1 MDTDMKD
8 PTQQALV
15 DTKKTAVLSDT
26 PKQQGRRIFLIVGQ
40 VLLEHGHWVL
50 PRGLVVV
57 VCVWG
62 GQVLLL
68 RRPLV
73 LFVTLGS
80 PMSPIP
86 PLTHLE
92 QGTALKIHAG
102 FLGC

>member
-40 VLLEHGHWVL
+40 VLLEHGRWVL

-57 VCVWG
+57 VG
-62 GQVLLL
+62 GGGAGAPCLEGLWCCS
-68 RRPLV
+68 
-73 LFVTLGS
+73 S
-80 PMSPIP
+80 PW
-86 PLTHLE
+86 E
-92 QGTALKIHAG
+92 A
-102 FLGC
+102 